1 VTLAYFLWMNKISL
15 YRLSKDSGISYSTL
29 YAICEG
35 KICLENLRSS
45 LLFSLSAALHMSMDD
60 LYSMD
65 RKRKTNTIPSWL
77 YPFFWD
83 TTPEKLNLEK
93 NRNYIVTRLLN
104 KGDIPE
110 ILWLKKEYTK
120 EEIKEVALSSRDLD
134 PVVANFLKDEF
145 HLRKQEMKYY
155 QMKPSVPW
163 R

>member
-1 VTLAYFLWMNKISL
+1 
-15 YRLSKDSGISYSTL
+15 
-29 YAICEG
+29 
-35 KICLENLRSS
+35 
-45 LLFSLSAALHMSMDD
+45 MDD
-60 LYSMD
+60 LYRMD
-65 RKRKTNTIPSWL
+65 RKRKTDTIPSWL

-104 KGDIPE
+104 KGDITE

-145 HLRKQEMKYY
+145 HLRKEEMKYY
-155 QMKPSVPW
+155 QMKPSVLW